1 MTAKII
7 RWAGVILSV
16 VAYQGLLAEHLS
28 PGGAGLRWDLLV
40 VLFAGLTGGMTRG
53 IIAGGIVGFMTD
65 CLSPSFLGWGM
76 MVNATLGG
84 LTGVCRERLFL
95 EHLYSRWIVL
105 AAGIAAHDIVY
116 LLPVTGFDMGLYF
129 QTLWQDTGYSIAV
142 TSLVGTLALVI
153 WQAVHQ
159 SARPSRP
166 LASEKA
172 FPA

>member
-1 MTAKII
+1 MTVKII

-65 CLSPSFLGWGM
+65 CLTPSFLGWGII
-76 MVNATLGG
+76 VKATLGG

-95 EHLYSRWIVL
+95 EHLYSRWIVF
-105 AAGIAAHDIVY
+105 AAGIAAHYIIY
-116 LLPVTGFDMGLYF
+116 LLPVTGFDMGLYL
-129 QTLWQDTGYSIAV
+129 QTLWRDTGFSIVV
-142 TSLVGTLALVI
+142 TSLIGTLALVI
-153 WQAVHQ
+153 WQAIHKP
-159 SARPSRP
+159 ARTTRP
-166 LASEKA
+166 PTAEKA
-172 FPA
+172 SPA